1 MFAKLALRIALAVT
15 ETIIDTVQESR
26 KRKQHK
32 RCFKMAELK
41 AYDRAVI
48 LALTE
53 ANHGSKILIRD
64 K

>member
-1 MFAKLALRIALAVT
+1 VFARLALRIALAVT

-32 RCFKMAELK
+32 RCFKLAELK
-41 AYDRAVI
+41 SRDRVI
-48 LALTE
+48 VLALAE
-53 ANHGSKILIRD
+53 ANYGNKILIRD